1 MTGQGVSRRA
11 VIGASVAGAAGAL
24 LATGARA
31 QASDATAP
39 FGAETDVVICGGGG
53 AGLAA
58 ALFCRWQGVQVTVL
72 EKAASVGGT
81 SAKAAF
87 WYWVPNNPGMQALGM
102 KDEKADFLRLIAR
115 LTDPDSY
122 DPADQ
127 RFGLSPWHY
136 AMAEAF
142 YDSGAEAVA
151 LLDAKGA
158 LPYLHVPDAPDY
170 WADLA
175 ENKVKKGRVMV
186 PKGINDAHSD
196 GGRVAIRNLMAAA
209 RRDGVVVKQSHRVEH
224 LIQDASGRAIGV
236 EASTDEG
243 LVRIRARRAVIFASG
258 GFTHDEALR
267 TTFLAAPV
275 MGGCAALTN
284 EGDILRATSKA
295 GVQLENMKNAWL
307 APIPL
312 EKAVAKDGS
321 MVSTFAMTGD
331 SMLIVNKYGHR
342 VADEKQPYNEL
353 ARVFGIWDGAKSEH
367 PNLVLMSI
375 WDQRAQDKCASPYFG
390 SLIVPEGTDDKHVI
404 KGASLAELSA
414 KIAARL
420 EALHDHISA
429 RLAPDFSSRLEES
442 IAHFNAMAVAGK
454 DTDFGRGER
463 AFSLYLNG
471 PAKEPGQKN
480 PTMWPIAPQ
489 GPYYAALLVAGTL
502 DTKGGPKTDV
512 DGRIQGVDGK
522 PIPGLYGVGNC
533 VAAGSGAA
541 YWAGGGTLGPILTF
555 AYRTAQA
562 VVRDSA

>member
-1 MTGQGVSRRA
+1 VTRLGLSRRSML
-11 VIGASVAGAAGAL
+11 GASVAGAAGAL
-24 LATGARA
+24 LTTKAAAADKGA
-31 QASDATAP
+31 DAP
-39 FGAETDVVICGGGG
+39 FDAETDVVVCGGGA
-53 AGLAA
+53 AGLSA
-58 ALFCRWQGVQVTVL
+58 ALFCRWQGAQVTVL

-87 WYWVPNNPGMQALGM
+87 WYWVPNNPGMQALGI
-102 KDEKADFLRLIAR
+102 KDEKTDFLRFIAR
-115 LTDPDSY
+115 LTEPDGY
-122 DPADQ
+122 DPGDPH
-127 RFGLSPWHY
+127 FGMSPWHY

-158 LPYLHVPDAPDY
+158 LPYLHIPEAPDY
-170 WADLA
+170 WAELA
-175 ENKVKKGRVMV
+175 ENKAKKGRVMV

-209 RRDGVVVKQSHRVEH
+209 RRDGVTVKPSHRVERI
-224 LIQDASGRAIGV
+224 IQDASGRVIGV
-236 EASTDEG
+236 EASTDDG
-243 LVRIRARRAVIFASG
+243 SVRIRARRAVIFASG

-267 TTFLAAPV
+267 TAFLAAPV

-284 EGDILRATSKA
+284 EGDIIRATSKA
-295 GVQLENMKNAWL
+295 GAQLENMKNAWL

-353 ARVFGIWDGAKSEH
+353 ARVFANWDGAKSEH

-390 SLIVPEGTDDKHVI
+390 SLIVPDGIDDRHVI
-404 KGASLAELSA
+404 KGATLEELAG
-414 KIAARL
+414 KIGARL

-429 RLAPDFSSRLEES
+429 RLAPDFQSEVKAT
-442 IAHFNAMAVAGK
+442 IARFNAMAAAGK

-463 AFSLYLNG
+463 AFGLYLNG

-480 PTMWPIAPQ
+480 PTMWPLAPQ
-489 GPYYAALLVAGTL
+489 GPYYAALIVAGTL

-512 DGRIQGVDGK
+512 DGRILGLDDK

-555 AYRTAQA
+555 SYRAAQA

>member
-1 MTGQGVSRRA
+1 MTLQGLSRRS
-11 VIGASVAGAAGAL
+11 ILGASVAGAAGAF
-24 LATGARA
+24 LATKAAAADKGT
-31 QASDATAP
+31 DAP
-39 FGAETDVVICGGGG
+39 FDAETDVVVCGGGG
-53 AGLAA
+53 AGLST
-58 ALFCRWQGVQVTVL
+58 ALFCRWQGAQVTVL

-87 WYWVPNNPGMQALGM
+87 WYWVPNNPGMQALGI
-102 KDEKADFLRLIAR
+102 KDEKTDFLRFIAR
-115 LTDPDSY
+115 LTEPDGY
-122 DPADQ
+122 DPGDAH
-127 RFGLSPWHY
+127 FGMSPWHY

-142 YDSGAEAVA
+142 YASGAEAVA

-158 LPYLHVPDAPDY
+158 LPYLHVPEAPDY
-170 WADLA
+170 WAELA
-175 ENKVKKGRVMV
+175 ENKAKKGRVMV

-209 RRDGVVVKQSHRVEH
+209 RRDGIVVKPSHRVERI
-224 LIQDASGRAIGV
+224 IQDGSGRAIGV
-236 EASTDEG
+236 EASTDDG
-243 LVRIRARRAVIFASG
+243 LVRIRARRAVVFASG

-267 TTFLAAPV
+267 TDFLAAPV

-284 EGDILRATSKA
+284 EGDIIRATSRA

-312 EKAVAKDGS
+312 EKAVARDGS

-353 ARVFGIWDGAKSEH
+353 ARVFANWDGAKSEH

-390 SLIVPEGTDDKHVI
+390 SLIVPDGIDDRHVI
-404 KGASLAELSA
+404 KGATLADLAA

-420 EALHDHISA
+420 EALHDHVSA
-429 RLAPDFSSRLEES
+429 RLAPNFLSEVEAAITR
-442 IAHFNAMAVAGK
+442 FNAMATAGK

-463 AFSLYLNG
+463 AFGLYLNG
-471 PAKEPGQKN
+471 PAKELGQKN

-489 GPYYAALLVAGTL
+489 GPYYAALIVAGTL

-512 DGRIQGVDGK
+512 DGRILGIDDK
-522 PIPGLYGVGNC
+522 PISGLYGVGNC

-555 AYRTAQA
+555 SYRAAQA
-562 VVRDSA
+562 VVRDNA